1 MADNFGFNINSGLGE
16 LFKAP
21 NVNPVASRQFA
32 PVQPIRR
39 KEKDSKDAITG
50 AILGAIAPALAEGGV
65 DLLGKLPGLEK
76 VLFQKD
82 PKAAEELGI
91 TRPDVGEDA
100 DVLKNVRKR
109 SLEGLFN
116 EGRPL
121 TDDQYEVFEDSGLL
135 RDLRIGTEVGID
147 PVAAENYKRKQLVDK
162 LLPEGKLPRQKTFL
176 GKALTEGLTYLPALA
191 ADEGVS
197 EFITTASGTKKVQG
211 ALEDTKLKNYL
222 TNVRERGKALID
234 IKDFERK
241 TSHSALLQEDG
252 TFQPIQREVLISPD
266 KNTRYVISQGNP
278 KVDFVLD
285 ELGKR
290 HTVPAGKKFIREDL
304 SLSDTEPGKPNDV
317 KLLATAGPNKGLIGF
332 GYVQYSTGP
341 EGRKSRIVFR
351 DPLNR
356 DGDDEEKTKAYLD
369 KKYGDNWVPYDQELA
384 DLMNAVSETKTDPRL
399 TSMYEGRRDKEIALL
414 TVANVASELLP
425 ITIAG
430 EKDAS
435 LLTGVGKGASMLTK
449 LNEEVKGLYSIF
461 ERTGRSVGNIVYE
474 QAANPQTAISMNNLL
489 LASNAYS
496 AAMSQGTAQQK
507 ADATDNL
514 INALQLVQKNAKAEG
529 QIDDFTAMDLGA
541 DKFREILLAQG
552 KLQAGQLRL
561 AYAAAA
567 ADGQTGTSL
576 SDADITNYLA
586 QLGFGLNDAQSIGLK
601 ISGFVKNS
609 FQTFDGGEFRLY
621 ANTSRSHDPLIDI
634 AVQDD
639 LIAGAFLNES
649 TDDLKALRD
658 PEKTQAEKEEA
669 ASRIR
674 KRIASKAPNA
684 VGDFFYDRENQRF
697 RYITILERLG
707 KLAESDHIGYKLLY
721 DRYFGKPN
729 AKGVRTGGLF
739 QHYGITEDEINLV
752 SDPESVGVEGRMI
765 EQKPRYRLRIRQ
777 PIQ

>member
-1 MADNFGFNINSGLGE
+1 MADNFGFNVNAGLGE

-32 PVQPIRR
+32 PVQPLRR

-91 TRPDVGEDA
+91 TRPDVGEDPA
-100 DVLKNVRKR
+100 ALNQVRKR

-121 TDDQYEVFEDSGLL
+121 TDDQYEMFEDSGLL
-135 RDLRIGTEVGID
+135 KDLRIDEFDVGID
-147 PVAAENYKRKQLVDK
+147 PVQAEMYKRKQLVDK

-191 ADEGVS
+191 ADEGVG

-222 TNVRERGKALID
+222 SNIQERSKALID

-241 TSHSALLQEDG
+241 TSHSAVLQEDG

-285 ELGKR
+285 ELGER
-290 HTVPAGKKFIREDL
+290 HTVPAGKKFIREEL

-332 GYVQYSTGP
+332 GYVQYSIGE

-356 DGDDEEKTKAYLD
+356 DGDDKEKTKAYLD

-384 DLMNAVSETKTDPRL
+384 DLMNAVDTTKTDPRL
-399 TSMYEGRRDKEIALL
+399 TKMYEGRRDKEIALL

-435 LLTGVGKGASMLTK
+435 LLTNTGTAASLLTK
-449 LNEEVKGLYSIF
+449 VGEEIKGLYSVF
-461 ERTGRSVGNIVYE
+461 ERSGESVGDIVYRK
-474 QAANPQTAISMNNLL
+474 ATNPKAAISMNNLL

-496 AAMSQGTAQQK
+496 AAMSQGTPQQQS
-507 ADATDNL
+507 DATDNL
-514 INALQLVQKNAKAEG
+514 INALQQVQQNAKDEG
-529 QIDDFTAMDLGA
+529 QVDSFTAMTFGD
-541 DKFREILLAQG
+541 DFREILMAQG
-552 KLQAGQLRL
+552 KLKAGQLRL

-576 SDADITNYLA
+576 SDADITNYLS
-586 QLGFGLNDAQSIGLK
+586 QLGFGSNDARFIGDK
-601 ISGFVKNS
+601 ISNFVKQS
-609 FQTFDGGEFRLY
+609 FQTFDGGDFRRY
-621 ANTSRSHDPLIDI
+621 ANTSRTHDPLIDI

-649 TDDLKALRD
+649 TDDLELLRD
-658 PEKTQAEKEEA
+658 PEKTEEEKEEA

-674 KRIASKAPNA
+674 KRIASKVPNA
-684 VGDFFYDRENQRF
+684 VGDFFYDKENERF
-697 RYITILERLG
+697 RYATVLERLG
-707 KLAESDHIGYKLLY
+707 KLADSNRIGYKLLY

-729 AKGVRTGGLF
+729 AKGVRSGGLF

-752 SDPESVGVEGRMI
+752 SDPEEISIEGRAI
-765 EQKPRYRLRIRQ
+765 EQRPGFKLRVRQ
-777 PIQ
+777 SQ